1 MPAWYRDRLWALFAH
16 LDAPLHAIVPEL
28 ADDKRALL
36 GRALFSAVHGIVSI
50 GLEERIDTVSPAAI
64 TGQVETIVRACV
76 AGLVERG
83 GSDHI
88 VRL

>member
-1 MPAWYRDRLWALFAH
+1 LR
-16 LDAPLHAIVPEL
+16 AIVPQL
-28 ADDKRALL
+28 ADDKRGLL

-64 TGQVETIVRACV
+64 AGQVETIVRACV
-76 AGLVERG
+76 AGLAARG
-83 GSDHI
+83 ESDHI